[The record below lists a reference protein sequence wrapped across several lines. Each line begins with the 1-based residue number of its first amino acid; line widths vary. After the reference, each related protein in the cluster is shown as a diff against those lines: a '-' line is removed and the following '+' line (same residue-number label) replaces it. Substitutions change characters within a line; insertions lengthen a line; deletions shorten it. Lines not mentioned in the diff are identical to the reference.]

1 MSNQPLIDNR
11 IAADRRRTPPR
22 GLLSADPVHDFDAA
36 PPRISFEFFP
46 PKTPEMEDRLWEV
59 IKRVEPLGPRF
70 VSVTYGAGGSTR
82 ERTHATV
89 RRIRQQTVLEP
100 AAHLTCVAATRQ
112 EIERVAQDYWDAGI
126 RHIVA
131 LRGDPPGGMGSGERY
146 VPHPG
151 GYAFAADLV
160 FGLKRIADFEIS
172 VAAYP
177 EIHPEAQSAG
187 HDLDNLKRKLDAGA
201 NRAIT
206 QFFFDVELFLH
217 FRDRAA
223 AAGITVPIVPGI
235 LPVTNF
241 AQLKRMSGTCGASI
255 PPWMA
260 GPFDGLDDDPDTR
273 RLVATSLA
281 AEQCRRL
288 QANGVNEFHFYTLN
302 RADLIVAICHLLG
315 VRAPKAV
322 AA

>member
-1 MSNQPLIDNR
+1 MTVNPYSP
-11 IAADRRRTPPR
+11 AR
-22 GLLSADPVHDFDAA
+22 GLLAADPADDFDAG
-36 PPRISFEFFP
+36 PPRLSFEFFP
-46 PKTPEMEDRLWEV
+46 PKTPEMEERLWEV
-59 IKRVEPLGPRF
+59 VKRLEPLGPRF

-89 RRIRQQTVLEP
+89 RRIREQTALEP
-100 AAHLTCVAATRQ
+100 AAHLTCVAATRE
-112 EIERVAQDYWDAGI
+112 EIDAIAHAYWRAGI

-131 LRGDPPGGMGSGERY
+131 LRGDPPNGPIGGGMTGGEGY

-160 FGLKRIADFEIS
+160 AGLKRVADFEIS

-177 EIHPEAQSAG
+177 ETHPEAASDG
-187 HDLDNLKRKLDAGA
+187 HDLDNLKAKLDAGA

-206 QFFFDVELFLH
+206 QFFFDVDVFLS

-223 AAGITVPIVPGI
+223 AAGIAVPIVPGI

-241 AQLKRMSGTCGASI
+241 AQLRRMAATCGASI
-255 PPWMA
+255 PGWMA
-260 GPFDGLDDDPDTR
+260 AHFDGLDDDPDTR

-288 QANGVNEFHFYTLN
+288 QANGVGEFHFYTLN
-302 RADLIVAICHLLG
+302 RADLTVAICHLLG
-315 VRAPKAV
+315 VRAPKPV